1 MISRPGVTAAFYT
14 APFSESARGACVFTT
29 PASLQRVLS
38 NGCYPFLSGRSEN
51 LAVLLASLSVLMKLA
66 SVQASRPFTHARY
79 APPTNCHPLT
89 RLSCN
94 RARPFPRESRSD
106 HQLSTDDFPT
116 RCAFAFPNRPEEPA
130 FSRRRPRFSGSV
142 QSAAGSSP
150 TVTRCEPTSDVL
162 VAAAPS
168 IRTPHCFAVKPLSE
182 LV

>member
-1 MISRPGVTAAFYT
+1 VSVLAPVYRTIATHVVPGHHMIPDAASTAL
-14 APFSESARGACVFTT
+14 RI
-29 PASLQRVLS
+29 
-38 NGCYPFLSGRSEN
+38 
-51 LAVLLASLSVLMKLA
+51 LMKLA

-79 APPTNCHPLT
+79 APPTNCHPHT

-94 RARPFPRESRSD
+94 RARSFPRESRSD

-142 QSAAGSSP
+142 QSAVGSSP
-150 TVTRCEPTSDVL
+150 TVTRCEPTSDIL

>member
-1 MISRPGVTAAFYT
+1 VSVLAPVYRTIATHVVPGHHMIPGAASTALRF
-14 APFSESARGACVFTT
+14 
-29 PASLQRVLS
+29 
-38 NGCYPFLSGRSEN
+38 
-51 LAVLLASLSVLMKLA
+51 LMKLA

-79 APPTNCHPLT
+79 APPTNCHPHT

-162 VAAAPS
+162 VAAAPW
-168 IRTPHCFAVKPLSE
+168 IRTPHCFAVKPLVGARVN
-182 LV
+182 LVSSAESASTAFP